1 MANTN
6 LGRIMIIH
14 KGEYNVATNY
24 SKLDVVNKDGNSY
37 ISVVNGNIGQ
47 EVSNTSYWKLMS
59 EKGDNATINGYDV
72 VLVAEGQNIEIEQN
86 EGTLTINAVVPTKT
100 SDLTDDTNLAYKN
113 ANNNFSVSQTINGG
127 LTVNGDIT
135 QNGTSYITHAEEV
148 KSTNDNITLRVGAT
162 GGLTG
167 EIKSGFRIL
176 KYDGTNTGIIGLTA
190 DGILRIGDEGDEQP
204 VATRA
209 EQNALIDG
217 EIIVWD
223 SANLKFV
230 TGNTNDIVR
239 SVKPLTG
246 ITLDSTLIPGKVYTL
261 GTVSSLNLA
270 YPTTA
275 VAGEEILVRFYSGA
289 TPTTITTSSNI
300 VGDIV
305 VPIANSYYMLLA
317 TYDSEKWIIQYL
329 EY

>member
-6 LGRIMIIH
+6 LGRILIIH
-14 KGEYNVATNY
+14 KGEYNVETNY

-47 EVSNTSYWKLMS
+47 DVSNTSYWKLMS
-59 EKGDNATINGYDV
+59 EKGYNATINGYDV

-100 SDLTDDTNLAYKN
+100 SDLADDTNLAYKN

-135 QNGTSYITHAEEV
+135 QYGTSYITHAEEV
-148 KSTNDNITLRVGAT
+148 KSTNDNITLREGAT
-162 GGLTG
+162 GSLTG
-167 EIKSGFRIL
+167 TQKSGFKIE

-209 EQNALIDG
+209 EKNALTNG

-230 TGNTNDIVR
+230 TGNRNDIVR

-246 ITLDSTLIPGKVYTL
+246 TSIDPEIIPGKVYTL

-275 VAGEEILVRFYSGA
+275 VAGEEILVRFYSGSTA
-289 TPTTITTSSNI
+289 TNITISANV
-300 VGDIV
+300 VGTV
-305 VPIANSYYMLLA
+305 TCLANTYYMILA
-317 TYDSEKWIIQYL
+317 TFDSEKWVLNTL